1 FYVGNKL
8 YLPKKLVQYRKY
20 SELLAFFKM
29 VNNKDAVYGFLAEH
43 QKAVV
48 KPILGR
54 RGENI
59 YYIEKRGNHYII
71 LDHKQEHVFGKRK
84 FDKWVQD
91 VLLKR
96 KNSYMIQKYIES
108 RTKQDEPFDIRAHMQ
123 KNGEGKWQITKIYP
137 RIGSRKSILS
147 NISRGGRSDDLDTF
161 LIEEFGDKGKNYAS
175 EMREV

>member
-1 FYVGNKL
+1 LPDIIHNIGVVSRAQQSITDRKLRRIIPFTSFYVGNKL

-59 YYIEKRGNHYII
+59 YYIEKRGNHY
-71 LDHKQEHVFGKRK
+71 
-84 FDKWVQD
+84 
-91 VLLKR
+91 
-96 KNSYMIQKYIES
+96 
-108 RTKQDEPFDIRAHMQ
+108 
-123 KNGEGKWQITKIYP
+123 
-137 RIGSRKSILS
+137 
-147 NISRGGRSDDLDTF
+147 
-161 LIEEFGDKGKNYAS
+161 
-175 EMREV
+175 